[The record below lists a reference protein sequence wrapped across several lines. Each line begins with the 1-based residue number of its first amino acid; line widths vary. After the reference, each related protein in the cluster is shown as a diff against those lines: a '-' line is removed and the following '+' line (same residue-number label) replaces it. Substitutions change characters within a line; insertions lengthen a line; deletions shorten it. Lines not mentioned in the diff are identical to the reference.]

1 MVPDITNHHDEYNGP
16 MTRQLPWRLADAPD
30 APFPP
35 AETALRQPDG
45 LLAVGGDL
53 HPVRLLNAYAGGI
66 FPWFSEG
73 EPILWWSPDPR
84 MVFRADGVH
93 LSSRFRRQLRSS
105 TWEITADTAFS
116 QVMRACAAAPRPAQ
130 DGTWISPA
138 MVEAYS
144 QLHDLGFAHSF
155 EVWDRQTLVGGIY
168 GVAIGA
174 MFFGE
179 SMFSGASGGSKIALA
194 ALAATLCGWGW
205 ELIDAQVE
213 NPHLLRMG
221 AEHLPRADFLE
232 HVRQAVH
239 RDGREGPWTQAV
251 GRLPAQRLAGG

>member
-1 MVPDITNHHDEYNGP
+1 TE
-16 MTRQLPWRLADAPD
+16 
-30 APFPP
+30 
-35 AETALRQPDG
+35 
-45 LLAVGGDL
+45 
-53 HPVRLLNAYAGGI
+53 
-66 FPWFSEG
+66 
-73 EPILWWSPDPR
+73 
-84 MVFRADGVH
+84 GVH

-105 TWEITADTAFS
+105 TWEVTADTAFS
-116 QVMRACAAAPRPAQ
+116 RVMRACAAAPRPGQ

-138 MVEAYS
+138 MVEAYG

-168 GVAIGA
+168 GVAIGS

-194 ALAATLCGWGW
+194 ALASTLHGWGW

-221 AEHLPRADFLE
+221 AEHLPRAEFLQ
-232 HVRQAVH
+232 HVRRAV
-239 RDGREGPWTQAV
+239 RGDGREGPWTQAV
-251 GRLPAQRLAGG
+251 GRLPARRLAGG

>member
-1 MVPDITNHHDEYNGP
+1 MRRHRYTSG
-16 MTRQLPWRLADAPD
+16 MTRQLPWRLDDAPD

-35 AETALRQPDG
+35 AETALRSPDG

-53 HPVRLLNAYAGGI
+53 HPARLLNAYAGGI
-66 FPWFSEG
+66 FPWFSDG

-84 MVFRADGVH
+84 MVFRTSGVH
-93 LSSRFRRQLRSS
+93 LSSRFRRQVRGSH
-105 TWEITADTAFS
+105 WEVTADTAFS
-116 QVMRACAAAPRPAQ
+116 QVMRACAAAPRPGQ

-144 QLHDLGFAHSF
+144 RLHDLGFAHSV

-168 GVAIGA
+168 GVAIGT

-194 ALAATLCGWGW
+194 ALAATLHGWGW

-221 AEHLPRADFLE
+221 AVHLPRAAFLD
-232 HVRQAVH
+232 HVRQAV
-239 RDGREGPWTQAV
+239 RRQGREGPWTRHM
-251 GRLPAQRLAGG
+251 GRLPARVLAGG